1 MVSIIALFI
10 TRAIALLVDLAALL
24 KVEKAQ
30 FKAVRSKLEP
40 ERLVVGF
47 VLAQL
52 AGYHFRALR
61 ATRRQLSD
69 QVFTWMHR
77 ASNSL

>member
-1 MVSIIALFI
+1 
-10 TRAIALLVDLAALL
+10 LL

-52 AGYHFRALR
+52 GGYHFRALS

-69 QVFTWMHR
+69 QVFTLDAPR
-77 ASNSL
+77 QQ